1 MRHYLFAVLVG
12 SELAE
17 EFFGR
22 DALAGVFLRAE
33 LRRDGEERH
42 DRRVVDGV
50 GLHLIQYLERV
61 GKRFGHVGEYLV
73 HLLAR
78 LEPLLLRVEHT
89 RRVVK
94 LLSGREAEQ
103 VVVSLG
109 VLLVDEVAVVG
120 ADHLY
125 AVLLCELQNLLV
137 GTLLQRECLAVGAL
151 VGIFHLVALKLQ
163 IVVVSEHTL
172 MPFDGFASTG
182 NVALQYLRRHL
193 ASDTCRADDE
203 VLVIL
208 LEVGSIGTRF
218 RVETVH
224 PGTRHEL
231 DEILVSVVVLRKHDE
246 VIAARVALLL
256 DTVGFG
262 AARNVHLAT
271 EYWLERLLALV
282 FQLAVYLV
290 AVVEQLFHAEH
301 IAMVGDSHAAH
312 AVSHGFVDKLFHRR
326 LSVENG
332 VVGVY
337 VQVYEVFH
345 RAVAKF
351 LLLNAL

>member
-12 SELAE
+12 GELAE

-89 RRVVK
+89 RRIVEF
-94 LLSGREAEQ
+94 LSGREA
-103 VVVSLG
+103 
-109 VLLVDEVAVVG
+109 VVG
-120 ADHLY
+120 ADYLY
-125 AVLLCELQNLLV
+125 AVLLCEFQNLLV
-137 GTLLQRECLAVGAL
+137 GTLLQRERLAVGAL
-151 VGIFHLVALKLQ
+151 IGIFHLVALKLQ
-163 IVVVSEHTL
+163 IVVVAEHTL
-172 MPFDGFASTG
+172 MPFDGLASTG
-182 NVALQYLRRHL
+182 YVALQYLRRHL

-203 VLVIL
+203 GLVIL
-208 LEVGSIGTRF
+208 LEVGSVGTRL

-246 VIAARVALLL
+246 VIAARIALLL

-271 EYWLERLLALV
+271 EYWLERLLALI

-345 RAVAKF
+345 RAVAVF
-351 LLLNAL
+351 YY